1 MFYNTCH
8 RPQYLHIL
16 YFSVLTLSQVTI
28 RLQDVQVYLYLYMS
42 RVTILHVMYL
52 SVLILVTS
60 LVSSVLVLVT
70 GHDTCILSHLL
81 YHHHHHSRLNLPPKS
96 DSQNGQSLDFTLR
109 LSSELSEIFK
119 GCNRQSHSVISPRDT
134 HSPPGSSAWNWNK
147 LNCCLSWSGQRER
160 VVI

>member
-16 YFSVLTLSQVTI
+16 YFSVLILSQVTI

-52 SVLILVTS
+52 AVLILVTS
-60 LVSSVLVLVT
+60 LVSSLLVLVT

-81 YHHHHHSRLNLPPKS
+81 YHHHHHHHSRLNLLHKS
-96 DSQNGQSLDFTLR
+96 DSENGQSLDFTLR

-119 GCNRQSHSVISPRDT
+119 GCNRQSHNGVSPRDS
-134 HSPPGSSAWNWNK
+134 HYPPGSSA
-147 LNCCLSWSGQRER
+147 
-160 VVI
+160 

>member
-16 YFSVLTLSQVTI
+16 YFSVLILSQVTI

-52 SVLILVTS
+52 AVLILVTS
-60 LVSSVLVLVT
+60 LVSSLLVLVT

-81 YHHHHHSRLNLPPKS
+81 YHHHHHHHHSRLNLLHKS
-96 DSQNGQSLDFTLR
+96 DSENGQSLDFTLR

-119 GCNRQSHSVISPRDT
+119 GCNRQSHNGVSPRDT
-134 HSPPGSSAWNWNK
+134 HSAPGSSAWQQM
-147 LNCCLSWSGQRER
+147 LE
-160 VVI
+160 